1 MRRERKLLTLMSLL
15 VASLV
20 LVSVGIEGWN
30 GGAGSQDIDYF
41 CGTGQCHNDPSVAT
55 VSMSASTL
63 NPNPGE
69 TITVTV
75 TVSGAEALNSELG
88 VFLVRSATLTNSMP
102 SVDGWVI
109 LSDPSGTTTFNYYEE
124 IVATGDV
131 VWTWTLQAPMAG
143 GTYHLYAREHH
154 GNPAGNSRFFAEDLV
169 GLTFTIVAPDTPP
182 SFYITNPGSAPG
194 EQYFQGTMLPIDW
207 VASDDNAWPSGGN
220 VVNLTYG
227 PTPTGGTPI
236 TNLEN
241 VGAGTFSWDTSLVA
255 PGTYYVNGSV
265 YDSIGQITFNN
276 CNNSFEIL
284 PPDNPP
290 SFYITGPGSTPGE
303 TYNQGTVVPISWAA
317 SDDNP
322 WPATGLIVNITYGP
336 TAAGGT
342 PIANNQDVA
351 TIFSWDTTGVAPGFY
366 YVNASIWD
374 SGGNTVFANSN
385 NSFEILLVD
394 TPPSLYITNPGSTP
408 GELYGQGSII
418 TVSWAAADE
427 SPWPAGGNVVNISY
441 GATPAGGT
449 PIANDQDVTVSFGWD
464 TTGVPVGFYFVNA
477 SVYDSSGNVTY
488 ASSNFSFE
496 ITAPDTNPPIILNA
510 LAMPS
515 PQELGLPTNISA
527 TITDDTTVDG
537 ATVFVEVVY
546 PSTATVNI
554 SMGRSLDL
562 FYIEQPFMEIGLYDF
577 TIWAADTSGNW
588 ASDIGTFQVIDTTPP
603 TIVGTTAIPS
613 PQITGG
619 FVNISADVTDL
630 DSVASVELEVFDPF
644 AVSMFN
650 VSMLYDS
657 ISGRYYW
664 ETTYVTEGTY
674 TFDIWALDPSVN
686 WGTDSGSFVI
696 TSMVPPTIADV
707 QALPSPQEAGGA
719 VNISA
724 TVTDDVTVFDVYVEV
739 LRPDMSIIGNFSM
752 TYGSVSGKYYYESTY
767 TDLGTHTFTI
777 WAQDNDGLFSSSA
790 GNFNIVDTTPPTIVH
805 TPVTSA
811 NLGVAIPISADV
823 TDTGGVATVTLYYM
837 NVGDVVYQNT
847 PMILVAGNE
856 YSGSVPPQSQTG
868 NVRYYIEA
876 GDASSNMIWHPASGY
891 HVIVIVDNMPPAI
904 TDPTADPPDVELG
917 NETTISANITDDS
930 GITEVH
936 IFITGPDDSGWMY
949 QAVLNTITG
958 KYEKNFSPTV
968 PGQYGYTIWARDGS
982 DNWGSI
988 EGQFNAT
995 RPAGRIPNP
1004 PSDVHIKSV
1013 EGKYLLISWVPPNQ
1027 YEDGSSLNRDNIKG
1041 YYVYRSDV
1049 SNGPYTTLTG
1059 QPVRGELYLDGGV
1072 SVGRSYFY
1080 KIATIMNDDTAS
1092 GLSDFAEGEVEEE
1105 GAAAGAG
1112 DILPWLLAV
1121 ILLVFWVLTLVAYM
1135 MGRKKEEGPG
1145 ERPEEK
1151 EEQPIEEPA
1160 YTPPEAEPRVEET
1173 PLDEAEEGE
1182 LISESDG

>member
-1 MRRERKLLTLMSLL
+1 MKRERKMLAIFSLSVAFIL
-15 VASLV
+15 VV
-20 LVSVGIEGWN
+20 NVGIYGRN
-30 GGAGSQDIDYF
+30 GGEGSADREWN
-41 CGTGQCHNDPSVAT
+41 CGGSCHNDPSAAT
-55 VSMSASTL
+55 VTMYASTL
-63 NPNPGE
+63 TPNPGD

-75 TVSGAEALNSELG
+75 DVTGAEVVAEPLG
-88 VFLVRSATLTNSMP
+88 VFLVRSQTTTNSMP
-102 SVDGWVI
+102 SLDGWVI
-109 LSDPSGTTTFNYYEE
+109 VSDPSGVTAFNYYEE
-124 IVATGDV
+124 LSVTGGV
-131 VWTWTLQAPMAG
+131 NWTWTLQAPMMG
-143 GTYHLYAREHH
+143 GTYNLYAREHH
-154 GNPAGNSRFFAEDLV
+154 GDPGANVRYFADTAV
-169 GLTFTIVAPDTPP
+169 GLTFTIVAPDNPP
-182 SFYITNPGSAPG
+182 TFFITNPGSAPG

-207 VASDDNAWPSGGN
+207 AASDDNPWPSGGN
-220 VVNLTYG
+220 VVNLSYG
-227 PTPTGGTPI
+227 PTPAGGTPI

-255 PGTYYVNGSV
+255 PGTYYINGSV
-265 YDSIGQITFNN
+265 YDSLGQITFNN

-290 SFYITGPGSTPGE
+290 SFYITGPGSAPGE
-303 TYNQGTVVPISWAA
+303 TYNQGTTVPISWAA

-336 TAAGGT
+336 TTTGGT

-351 TIFSWDTTGVAPGFY
+351 TIFSWDTTGIAPGTY
-366 YVNASIWD
+366 YVNASVWD
-374 SGGNTVFANSN
+374 SGGQTVFANCN

-408 GELYGQGSII
+408 GELYGQGSLI
-418 TVSWAAADE
+418 TISWAAADE
-427 SPWPAGGNVVNISY
+427 SPWPAAGNVVNISY

-449 PIANDQDVTVSFGWD
+449 PIANDQDVTMSFSWD
-464 TTGVPVGFYFVNA
+464 TTGVPVGFYFVNT
-477 SVYDSSGNVTY
+477 SVYDSSGNTTF
-488 ASSNFSFE
+488 ASSNNSFE

-527 TITDDTTVDG
+527 TITDDTTVDS

-588 ASDIGTFQVIDTTPP
+588 ASAIGTFQVIDTTPP
-603 TIVGTTAIPS
+603 SIVGTTAIPS

-619 FVNISADVTDL
+619 PVNISASVTDL
-630 DSVASVELEVFDPF
+630 DMVASVELEVFDPF

-657 ISGRYYW
+657 VSGRYYW

-674 TFDIWALDPSVN
+674 TFDIWASDPSMN
-686 WGTDSGSFVI
+686 WGSDSGSFVI
-696 TSMVPPTIADV
+696 TSMIPPTIANV
-707 QALPSPQEAGGA
+707 QAQPSPQEAGGA

-724 TVTDDVTVFDVYVEV
+724 VVTDDMTVFDVWVEV
-739 LRPDMSIIGNFSM
+739 SRPDMTIIGNFSM
-752 TYGSVSGKYYYESTY
+752 TYDSISGEYYYESTY

-777 WAQDNDGLFSSSA
+777 WAQDNDGLFNSSA
-790 GNFNIVDTTPPTIVH
+790 GNFVIVDTTPPTIVH
-805 TPVTSA
+805 IPVTTA
-811 NLGVAIPISADV
+811 NLGAAIPISADV
-823 TDTGGVATVTLYYM
+823 TDAGSVGTVNLYYM

-847 PMILVAGNE
+847 PMNLVAGNE
-856 YSGSVPPQSQTG
+856 YSGSIPPQSQTG
-868 NVRYYIEA
+868 TIRYYIEA
-876 GDASSNMIWHPASGY
+876 SDASSNMIWHPTTGY

-904 TDPTADPPDVELG
+904 TDPTVDPPTVELG

-930 GITEVH
+930 GVTEVH

-949 QAVLNTITG
+949 QALLNTVTG
-958 KYEKNFSPTV
+958 KYEKVFSPTV

-982 DNWGSI
+982 DNWGTI

-995 RPAGRIPNP
+995 KPAGKIPNP
-1004 PSDVHIKSV
+1004 PSDVHVKSV

-1027 YEDGSSLNRDNIKG
+1027 YEDGNSLDRDDVKG
-1041 YYVYRSDV
+1041 YYVYRSD
-1049 SNGPYTTLTG
+1049 SSDGPYSTLTN
-1059 QPVRGELYLDGGV
+1059 QPVKGELYLDGGV
-1072 SVGRSYFY
+1072 SSDRTYYY
-1080 KIATIMNDDTAS
+1080 KVATIMIDDTAS
-1092 GLSDFAEGEVEEE
+1092 GLSDFAEGELEEE
-1105 GAAAGAG
+1105 GAAAGAT

-1121 ILLVFWVLTLVAYM
+1121 IFLVLWVLTLVAYM

-1145 ERPEEK
+1145 ERLEVK
-1151 EEQPIEEPA
+1151 EEPSVEEPA
-1160 YTPPEAEPRVEET
+1160 YTPPIAEPQIEEP
-1173 PLDEAEEGE
+1173 PLEEVAEED
-1182 LISESDG
+1182 LITESDG